1 MKKFIK
7 LCYRCFTFALAAL
20 LLLSM
25 GTFCLP
31 IAAAE
36 ASDISVKIFQSTS
49 RYNMGIDCSNVRLG
63 WSIAS
68 SRRALY
74 QTAYHIVITDDKGNT
89 AWDSGWVESNAQ
101 VGIVA
106 QNLKPETVY
115 TAKVQIRD
123 ERNQVSAFSEALV
136 IETAPAEIVGEWLT
150 SKRLV
155 RETFTL
161 EQPLANVEKAR
172 CYMSS
177 AVLIEPRL
185 NGSKVGDLVWNPART
200 VFTEMTYYNT
210 FDITDLLRDG
220 ENAVGAYTS
229 TDYFISDYNLIGM
242 LRIHYKDGSVQ
253 TVSTGDGWTTCA
265 ISEITGENAL
275 AGENIDARLVTNW
288 DTPEFVETADWVP
301 AASPMLKSKNGEVAI
316 PAEADYRT
324 FQSFSG
330 DYSVELTVTVG
341 QGAFGLLIGA
351 SEKEATPMMWQIV
364 KGGLRLYW
372 PDWIQIK
379 TVSVPELTIGQKVT
393 MKLDIRGTRITTYIN
408 GERVHSTAVPAG
420 STVGSLGLRT
430 DEDETAV
437 CDQLTVT
444 QDEQVIW
451 EDRFDM
457 ADTEKWTF
465 PRSPEIKP
473 AISGSRVIE
482 EFKPVS
488 STEIRKDGKTSYVL
502 DFGQNMQGVVRMDT
516 KGKAGTSY
524 LIEYSELVDEKS
536 GDIWAATTYHY
547 PKSTY
552 TLSGGEDT
560 FMPRFFYCGFRYV
573 KVTASDGSAI
583 DPEDFT
589 ACFLSEDLDQTG
601 DFSSSSERLNQIYEM
616 YLRTQK
622 SCIIGSV
629 YAGCPG
635 REKVCWT
642 GDASVTKEAVLLSMS
657 DIHGS
662 EACMELMWHNIQPS
676 GAPINLMFHT
686 KLAAED
692 DNWDYAWTSAYFVF
706 PYEVYMTT
714 GDTYYIEKNYKQM
727 LELFDFYTKVRNTNR
742 EHIKT
747 GRATDWLGYDNQEHL
762 VDYSYL
768 DTAYYYY
775 NGKLLSEML
784 DVIGVDHSELDAR
797 LEEIRDA
804 IQQAFYDERGYYHG
818 KTQTENAMALDLGIV
833 SEENA
838 DAVLNTLVAACNR
851 ANQTLRTGVLGTKS
865 LYDALSQA
873 NQHKLLLDMTLNPK
887 KCSFGYF
894 LDSGATTFLEHWD
907 VAGETFF
914 SHNTPT
920 LAQLDSQN
928 HVMFGGGLATW
939 MYEGLGGITNSGAGY
954 TESTF
959 RPGIESG
966 LESAR
971 ASVTALVG
979 KLTSDWRMENSNL
992 VWNIEVPANTTATV
1006 IIPMASAKSITES
1019 GQDIFMKNG
1028 DGITYVG
1035 QNESGDFVYTVG
1047 GGSYTFVASETPLEE
1062 TEPQDTE
1069 PMDTEPV
1076 DTEPADTIDMDTDIT
1091 EADSTETDAPSD
1103 TSAETSTPDSGCA
1116 SAVSMSVLGVIAV
1129 APVLVKKRTKKKA

>member
-7 LCYRCFTFALAAL
+7 LCYRCFNFVLAAL
-20 LLLSM
+20 LLLST
-25 GTFCLP
+25 GAFCLP

-36 ASDISVKIFQSTS
+36 ASDISVNIFQSTS
-49 RYNMGIDCSNVRLG
+49 RYNMGIDCTNVRLG
-63 WSIAS
+63 WSITS

-74 QTAYHIVITDDKGNT
+74 QTAYHIVIADEKGNT

-106 QNLKPETVY
+106 QNLKPETIY

-123 ERNQVSAFSEALV
+123 EKGLESTFSEGLV
-136 IETAPAEIVGEWLT
+136 IETAPAELEGEWLT

-161 EQPLANVEKAR
+161 EQPLANVERAR

-177 AVLIEPRL
+177 AVLIEMRL
-185 NGSKVGDLVWNPART
+185 NGSKIGDLVWNPART

-210 FDITDLLRDG
+210 FDITEMLRDG

-253 TVSTGDGWTTCA
+253 TVSTGEGWTTCA

-275 AGENIDARLVTNW
+275 AGEDIDARLVTNW

-364 KGGLRLYW
+364 EGGLRLYW

-379 TVSVPELTIGQKVT
+379 TVSIPELKVGQKFT
-393 MKLDIRGTRITTYIN
+393 MKLDIRGNRITTYIN
-408 GERVHSTAVPAG
+408 GERVHSAAVPTG
-420 STVGSLGLRT
+420 STAGTLGVRT
-430 DEDETAV
+430 ADGEAAV

-444 QDEQVIW
+444 QDGQVIW
-451 EDRFDM
+451 EDRFDT

-488 STEIRKDGKTSYVL
+488 TTEIKKDGKTSYVL

-573 KVTASDGSAI
+573 RVTASDGSAI
-583 DPEDFT
+583 NPDDFT

-662 EACMELMWHNIQPS
+662 ESCMELMWHNIQPS

-714 GDTYYIEKNYKQM
+714 GDTYYIEKYYEQM
-727 LELFDFYTKVRNTNR
+727 LDLFDFYTKVRNTDQ

-762 VDYSYL
+762 VDYRYL
-768 DTAYYYY
+768 DTTYYYY

-784 DVIGVDHSELDAR
+784 DAIGVDHSELDA
-797 LEEIRDA
+797 LLDEIYDA
-804 IQQAFYDERGYYHG
+804 IQKAFYDERGYYHG
-818 KTQTENAMALDLGIV
+818 KTQTENAMALDLGV
-833 SEENA
+833 VPEEYT
-838 DAVLNTLVAACNR
+838 DAVLNSLVSACNR
-851 ANQTLRTGVLGTKS
+851 VNKTLRTGVLGTKS

-873 NQHKLLLDMTLNPK
+873 NQHKLLLDMTLNPE

-914 SHNTPT
+914 SNNTPI

-954 TESTF
+954 STSTF
-959 RPGIESG
+959 RPGIESE

-971 ASVTALVG
+971 TSITALVG
-979 KLTSDWRMENSNL
+979 KLTSDWKMENGNL

-1028 DGITYVG
+1028 DGITYEG

-1047 GGSYTFVASETPLEE
+1047 GGSYTFVASETPLAE
-1062 TEPQDTE
+1062 TDPQ
-1069 PMDTEPV
+1069 
-1076 DTEPADTIDMDTDIT
+1076 DTEPADTNDVDTDVAET
-1091 EADSTETDAPSD
+1091 HSTGSDAPSD
-1103 TSAETSTPDSGCA
+1103 TSSETDPSGSGCV
-1116 SAVSMSVLGVIAV
+1116 SAMSMGTLGMMV
-1129 APVLVKKRTKKKA
+1129 AAPALLKKRAKKKA

>member
-1 MKKFIK
+1 MKKIAK
-7 LCYRCFTFALAAL
+7 YCYRCLSCILSSL
-20 LLLSM
+20 LLLTT

-31 IAAAE
+31 IAAKE
-36 ASDISVKIFQSTS
+36 ASDITVKIFQSTS
-49 RYNMGIDCSNVRLG
+49 RYDMGIDCSNVRLG
-63 WSIAS
+63 WSITS
-68 SRRALY
+68 TRRALY
-74 QTAYHIVITDDKGNT
+74 QTAYHVVVTDEKGDT
-89 AWDSGWVESNAQ
+89 AWDRGWVESNVQ

-106 QNLKPETVY
+106 QDLKPETIY
-115 TAKVQIRD
+115 TAKVRIKD
-123 ERNQVSAFSEALV
+123 EQGRESAFSEGLV

-161 EQPLANVEKAR
+161 EQPLANVERAR

-229 TDYFISDYNLIGM
+229 KDYFISDYNLIGM

-253 TVSTGDGWTTCA
+253 TVSTGEGWTTCA
-265 ISEITGENAL
+265 TSEITGENAL

-301 AASPMLKSKNGEVAI
+301 AESPMLKSKNGEVVI
-316 PAEADYRT
+316 PSDAVYRT
-324 FQSFSG
+324 YQSFSG
-330 DYSVELTVTVG
+330 DYSVEWTVTVD
-341 QGAFGLLIGA
+341 QGGCGLWIGA
-351 SEKEATPMMWQIV
+351 AEKDTAPLMWQIV
-364 KGGLRLYW
+364 EGGLRLYW

-379 TVSVPELTIGQKVT
+379 PVSVPEIVLGQKVT
-393 MKLDIRGTRITTYIN
+393 MKLDIRGNRITTYIN
-408 GERVHSTAVPAG
+408 GERVHSATVPAG
-420 STVGSLGLRT
+420 STAGSLGVRT
-430 DEDETAV
+430 DGDEAAV

-444 QDEQVIW
+444 QDGQVIW
-451 EDRFDM
+451 EDYFDT
-457 ADTEKWTF
+457 ADAEKWTF
-465 PRSPEIKP
+465 PRSPKIVP
-473 AISGSRVIE
+473 AISGSRVIQE
-482 EFKPVS
+482 IKPVAV
-488 STEIRKDGKTSYVL
+488 TEIKDAGKTSYVL

-524 LIEYSELVDEKS
+524 LVEYSELVDKKS

-573 KVTASDGSAI
+573 KVTASDGSAVNP
-583 DPEDFT
+583 DDFT

-601 DFSSSSERLNQIYEM
+601 DFASSSERLNLIYEM

-662 EACMELMWHNIQPS
+662 EACMELMWNNIQPS

-686 KLAAED
+686 KLDAED

-727 LELFDFYTKVRNTNR
+727 LELFDFYTKVRNTNK

-768 DTAYYYY
+768 DTTYYYY
-775 NGKLLSEML
+775 NGKLLSKMM
-784 DVIGVDHSELDAR
+784 DAIGADHSELDA
-797 LEEIRDA
+797 LLDEIYDA
-804 IQQAFYDERGYYHG
+804 IQETFYDERGYYHG
-818 KTQTENAMALDLGIV
+818 KTQTENAMALDLGV
-833 SEENA
+833 VPEEHA
-838 DAVLNTLVAACNR
+838 EAVLNSLVNACNR
-851 ANQTLRTGVLGTKS
+851 ANNTLRTGVLGTKS

-873 NQHKLLLDMTLNPK
+873 NQHKLLLDMTLNPE

-894 LDSGATTFLEHWD
+894 LDNGATTFLEHWD

-914 SHNTPT
+914 SHNTPI

-954 TESTF
+954 TTSTF
-959 RPGIESG
+959 RPGIESE

-979 KLTSDWRMENSNL
+979 KLTSDWKMENGDL

-1006 IIPMASAKSITES
+1006 IIPMASAQSITES
-1019 GQDIFMKNG
+1019 GNDVFMKNG
-1028 DGITYVG
+1028 DGITYEG
-1035 QNESGDFVYTVG
+1035 KNESGDFVYTVG
-1047 GGSYTFVASETPLEE
+1047 GGSYTFVASETPLAE
-1062 TEPQDTE
+1062 TDPQ
-1069 PMDTEPV
+1069 DTEPV
-1076 DTEPADTIDMDTDIT
+1076 DTNDADTDVAETNSAGADT
-1091 EADSTETDAPSD
+1091 PSD
-1103 TSAETSTPDSGCA
+1103 TSAETNASGGGCA
-1116 SAVSMSVLGVIAV
+1116 SAMGVSTLGVIAA
-1129 APVLVKKRTKKKA
+1129 APVLMKKRTKKKA

>member
-1 MKKFIK
+1 MKKFVRY
-7 LCYRCFTFALAAL
+7 CYRCISCILSSL
-20 LLLSM
+20 LLLST
-25 GTFCLP
+25 GAFCMP
-31 IAAAE
+31 IAAEE
-36 ASDISVKIFQSTS
+36 ASDIAVKIFQSTS
-49 RYNMGIDCSNVRLG
+49 RYDMGIDCSNVRLG
-63 WSIAS
+63 WSITS
-68 SRRALY
+68 TRRSLY
-74 QTAYHIVITDDKGNT
+74 QTAYHVVVTDEKGDT

-106 QNLKPETVY
+106 QDLKPETIY
-115 TAKVQIRD
+115 TAKVQIKD
-123 ERNQVSAFSEALV
+123 DKNQESAFSEGLV
-136 IETAPAEIVGEWLT
+136 FETAPAELEGEWLT

-161 EQPLANVEKAR
+161 EQPLANVERAR

-210 FDITDLLRDG
+210 FDVTDLLRDG

-253 TVSTGDGWTTCA
+253 TVSTGEGWTTCA

-275 AGENIDARLVTNW
+275 AGESIDARLVTDW
-288 DTPEFVETADWVP
+288 DTPAFVETADWVP
-301 AASPMLKSKNGEVAI
+301 AASPMLRAHNGEVAI
-316 PAEADYRT
+316 PAKADYRT
-324 FQSFSG
+324 LQSFSG
-330 DYSVELTVTVG
+330 DYSVELTATVT
-341 QGAFGLLIGA
+341 QRAFGLLIGA
-351 SEKEATPMMWQIV
+351 AEKEETPMMWQV
-364 KGGLRLYW
+364 VEGGLRLYW

-379 TVSVPELTIGQKVT
+379 TVSVPELTAGQKFT
-393 MKLDIRGTRITTYIN
+393 MKLDIRGNRITTYIN

-420 STVGSLGLRT
+420 STAGTLGVRT
-430 DEDETAV
+430 DDGEAAL

-444 QDEQVIW
+444 QDGQVIW
-451 EDRFDM
+451 EDRFDT
-457 ADTEKWTF
+457 ADAEKWTF

-488 STEIRKDGKTSYVL
+488 TTEIRKDGKTSYVL

-524 LIEYSELVDEKS
+524 LIEYSELVDEKT

-583 DPEDFT
+583 NPDDFT

-601 DFSSSSERLNQIYEM
+601 DFASSSERLNQIYEM

-784 DVIGVDHSELDAR
+784 EVIGVDHSELDAR

-818 KTQTENAMALDLGIV
+818 KTQTENAMALDLGV
-833 SEENA
+833 VPAEHAE
-838 DAVLNTLVAACNR
+838 AVLNSLVNACNR
-851 ANQTLRTGVLGTKS
+851 ANKTLRTGVLGTKS

-894 LDSGATTFLEHWD
+894 LDNGATTFLEHWD

-914 SHNTPT
+914 SHNTPI

-966 LESAR
+966 LESAS

-979 KLTSDWRMENSNL
+979 KLSSDWRMENGDL
-992 VWNIEVPANTTATV
+992 VWSIEVPANTTATV

-1035 QNESGDFVYTVG
+1035 QNDSGDFVYTVG
-1047 GGSYTFVASETPLEE
+1047 GGSYTFRASETPLAE
-1062 TEPQDTE
+1062 TDPQ
-1069 PMDTEPV
+1069 
-1076 DTEPADTIDMDTDIT
+1076 DTEPADTNDADTGT
-1091 EADSTETDAPSD
+1091 EETDPAGTDAPTDS
-1103 TSAETSTPDSGCA
+1103 SEETKASRSGCA
-1116 SAVSMSVLGVIAV
+1116 SAMGVSTLGTLGVIAA
-1129 APVLVKKRTKKKA
+1129 APALMKKRAKKKA

>member
-20 LLLSM
+20 LMLSM

-74 QTAYHIVITDDKGNT
+74 QTAYHIVITDEKGNT

-106 QNLKPETVY
+106 QNLKPETIY

-123 ERNQVSAFSEALV
+123 ERNQVSAFSEGLV

-161 EQPLANVEKAR
+161 EQPLANVERAR

-784 DVIGVDHSELDAR
+784 EVIGVDHSELDAR
-797 LEEIRDA
+797 LKEIRDA

-838 DAVLNTLVAACNR
+838 DAVLNSLVAACNR

-873 NQHKLLLDMTLNPK
+873 NQHKLLLDMTLNPQ

-914 SHNTPT
+914 SHNTPI

-954 TESTF
+954 IESTF

-979 KLTSDWRMENSNL
+979 KLSSDWRMENSNL

-1076 DTEPADTIDMDTDIT
+1076 DTEPADTNDTDTNIT
-1091 EADSTETDAPSD
+1091 ETDSTETDAPSD
-1103 TSAETSTPDSGCA
+1103 TSAETSAPDSGCA
-1116 SAVSMSVLGVIAV
+1116 SAVSMSVLGMMAV
-1129 APVLVKKRTKKKA
+1129 APILMKKRAKKKA

>member
-1 MKKFIK
+1 MKKIAK
-7 LCYRCFTFALAAL
+7 YCYRCLSCILSSL
-20 LLLSM
+20 LLLST
-25 GTFCLP
+25 GIFCLP
-31 IAAAE
+31 IAAKE
-36 ASDISVKIFQSTS
+36 ASDITVKIFQSTS
-49 RYNMGIDCSNVRLG
+49 RYDMGIDCSNVRLG
-63 WSIAS
+63 WSITS
-68 SRRALY
+68 TRRALY
-74 QTAYHIVITDDKGNT
+74 QTAYHVVVTDEKGDT

-106 QNLKPETVY
+106 QDLKPETIY
-115 TAKVQIRD
+115 TAKVRIKD
-123 ERNQVSAFSEALV
+123 EQGRESAFSEGLV

-161 EQPLANVEKAR
+161 EQPLANVERAR

-210 FDITDLLRDG
+210 FDIKDLLRDG

-253 TVSTGDGWTTCA
+253 TVSTGEGWTTCA
-265 ISEITGENAL
+265 TSEITGENAL

-288 DTPEFVETADWVP
+288 DTPAFVETADWVP
-301 AASPMLKSKNGEVAI
+301 AESPMLKSKNGEVVI
-316 PAEADYRT
+316 PSDTVYRT
-324 FQSFSG
+324 YQSFSG
-330 DYSVELTVTVG
+330 DYSVEWTVTVD
-341 QGAFGLLIGA
+341 QGGCGLWIGA
-351 SEKEATPMMWQIV
+351 AEKDTAPLMWQIV
-364 KGGLRLYW
+364 EGGLRLYW

-379 TVSVPELTIGQKVT
+379 PVSVPEIVLGQKVT
-393 MKLDIRGTRITTYIN
+393 MKLDIRGNRITTYIN
-408 GERVHSTAVPAG
+408 GERVHSAAVPAG
-420 STVGSLGLRT
+420 STVGSLGVRT
-430 DEDETAV
+430 DDDEAAV

-444 QDEQVIW
+444 QDGQVIW
-451 EDRFDM
+451 EDYFDT
-457 ADTEKWTF
+457 ADAEKWTF
-465 PRSPEIKP
+465 PRSPKIVP
-473 AISGSRVIE
+473 AISGSRVIQE
-482 EFKPVS
+482 IKPVAV
-488 STEIRKDGKTSYVL
+488 TEIKDAGKTSYVL

-524 LIEYSELVDEKS
+524 LVEYSELVDKKS

-573 KVTASDGSAI
+573 KVTASDGSAVNP
-583 DPEDFT
+583 DDFT

-601 DFSSSSERLNQIYEM
+601 DFASSSERLNQIYEM

-727 LELFDFYTKVRNTNR
+727 LELFDFYTKVRNTNK

-768 DTAYYYY
+768 DTTYYYY

-784 DVIGVDHSELDAR
+784 EVIGVDHSELDAR

-804 IQQAFYDERGYYHG
+804 IQETFYDERGYYHG
-818 KTQTENAMALDLGIV
+818 KTQTENAMALDLGV
-833 SEENA
+833 VPEEHA
-838 DAVLNTLVAACNR
+838 EAVLNSLVLACNR
-851 ANQTLRTGVLGTKS
+851 ANNTLRTGVLGTKS

-873 NQHKLLLDMTLNPK
+873 NQHRLLLDMTLNPE

-894 LDSGATTFLEHWD
+894 LDNGATTFLEHWD

-914 SHNTPT
+914 SHNTPI

-954 TESTF
+954 TTSTF
-959 RPGIESG
+959 RPGIESE

-971 ASVTALVG
+971 ASITALVG
-979 KLTSDWRMENSNL
+979 KLTSDWKMENGDL

-1006 IIPMASAKSITES
+1006 IIPMASAQSITES
-1019 GQDIFMKNG
+1019 GNDVFMKNG
-1028 DGITYVG
+1028 DGITYEG
-1035 QNESGDFVYTVG
+1035 KNESGDFVYTVG
-1047 GGSYTFVASETPLEE
+1047 GGSYTFVASETPLAE
-1062 TEPQDTE
+1062 TDPQ
-1069 PMDTEPV
+1069 DTEPV
-1076 DTEPADTIDMDTDIT
+1076 DTNDADTDVAETNSAGADT
-1091 EADSTETDAPSD
+1091 PSD
-1103 TSAETSTPDSGCA
+1103 TSAETNASGGGCA
-1116 SAVSMSVLGVIAV
+1116 SAMGVSTLGVIAA
-1129 APVLVKKRTKKKA
+1129 APVLMKKRTKKKA